1 MARGIQPILIIGREI
16 MNNRVAIIFFIT
28 LTAAANAVAG
38 GLKLGDICRVKGQ
51 EVNTL
56 QGLGLVVGLRGTG
69 DSDAAPT
76 ARALARMMQ
85 LMGGQVALDSAGAL
99 NLRDIKDAKNVA
111 LVFVTVKVPA
121 VGAQQGDLL
130 DVSVNAISAKSLDG
144 GYLMLTPLLGPRAD
158 NPKVF
163 ALAQG
168 ALSVSMDGPPTNA
181 RIQGGCKM
189 ESTITAE
196 FHQNGLL
203 TLVLDRDFADFDTAQ
218 RVEDEINNLPGLTL
232 SGSAATGATSSQRRT
247 RAQAIDQLHIE
258 VTIPELYES
267 NPIKFVSYLLNVPIQ
282 LSNRSSRVVIN
293 ERDGIVVIGEDV
305 EIAPVLIT
313 HRNLRIEAGGKV
325 LDSLVPIGQQPP
337 EGNASLK
344 ALADALNALDV
355 STDDLIAIIKTLKKK
370 GDLYGEVVFE

>member
-1 MARGIQPILIIGREI
+1 MIVIRTMLIRLQLSLL
-16 MNNRVAIIFFIT
+16 VC
-28 LTAAANAVAG
+28 LLAAAQADAV

-51 EVNTL
+51 EANTL

-69 DSDAAPT
+69 DGDAAPT

-85 LMGGQVALDSAGAL
+85 LMGGQVAVDATGAL

-130 DVSVNAISAKSLDG
+130 DVSVNAITAKSLDG
-144 GYLMLTPLLGPRAD
+144 GFLMLTPLLGPRAD
-158 NPKVF
+158 NPKVY
-163 ALAQG
+163 AMAQG
-168 ALSVSMDGPPTNA
+168 PLSVSPDGPPTNA
-181 RIQGGCKM
+181 RIQSGCKM

-203 TLVLDRDFADFDTAQ
+203 TLILDRDFADFDTAQ
-218 RVEDEINNLPGLTL
+218 RVEDEINHLPGLSL
-232 SGSAATGATSSQRRT
+232 GDAGAAGVTASQRRT

-258 VTIPELYES
+258 VTIPELYRT
-267 NPIKFVSYLLNVPIQ
+267 NPIKFVSYLLNIPIQ
-282 LSNRSSRVVIN
+282 IGSRSSRVVIN
-293 ERDGIVVIGEDV
+293 ERDGIVVIGENV

-313 HRNLRIEAGGKV
+313 HRNLRIEAGGKSMDGLIPV
-325 LDSLVPIGQQPP
+325 DQQSP
-337 EGNASLK
+337 GNNASLK

>member
-1 MARGIQPILIIGREI
+1 VNSIRFNDRQKIMYPRIAVFVLLNLI
-16 MNNRVAIIFFIT
+16 VAAS
-28 LTAAANAVAG
+28 AAAG

-85 LMGGQVALDSAGAL
+85 LMGGQVATDSAGAL

-121 VGAQQGDLL
+121 VGAQQGDML

-168 ALSVSMDGPPTNA
+168 ALSVSLDGPPTNA

-232 SGSAATGATSSQRRT
+232 GDATVPGVTSSQRRT

-258 VTIPELYES
+258 VTIPELYQP
-267 NPIKFVSYLLNVPIQ
+267 NPIKFVSYLLNIPIQ

-313 HRNLRIEAGGKV
+313 HRNLRIEAGGKNA
-325 LDSLVPIGQQPP
+325 DSLIPIGQQPP

>member
-1 MARGIQPILIIGREI
+1 MSLRTGISIVL
-16 MNNRVAIIFFIT
+16 T
-28 LTAAANAVAG
+28 LLVSLSVGSEAAAAG
-38 GLKLGDICRVKGQ
+38 LRLGDICRVRGQ

-85 LMGGQVALDSAGAL
+85 LMGGQVAMDPTGSL

-111 LVFVTVKVPA
+111 LVFVTVRVPA

-158 NPKVF
+158 NPQVY

-168 ALSVSMDGPPTNA
+168 PLSVSMDGPPTNA

-189 ESTITAE
+189 ESTITTQ

-203 TLVLDRDFADFDTAQ
+203 TLVLDRDYADFDTSQ
-218 RVEDEINNLPGLTL
+218 RVEDEINNLTSLTL
-232 SGSAATGATSSQRRT
+232 GDGPIGGQRNAVAPV
-247 RAQAIDQLHIE
+247 RAQAIDQLHIQ
-258 VTIPELYES
+258 VAIPQIYQS
-267 NPIKFVSYLLNVPIQ
+267 NPIKYVSFLLNIPIQ
-282 LSNRSSRVVIN
+282 LSSRSARVVIN

-313 HRNLRIEAGGKV
+313 HRNLRIEAGGRRNEG
-325 LDSLVPIGQQPP
+325 LVPVGNEPV
-337 EGNASLK
+337 ERNASLR

>member
-1 MARGIQPILIIGREI
+1 MIGKEI
-16 MNNRVAIIFFIT
+16 MHIRIAIILLLS
-28 LTAAANAVAG
+28 LTGTATSNAVAA

-69 DSDAAPT
+69 DSDALPT

-85 LMGGQVALDSAGAL
+85 LMGGQVSLDSTGAL
-99 NLRDIKDAKNVA
+99 NLRDVKDAKNVA
-111 LVFVTVKVPA
+111 LVMLTVKVPN

-130 DVSVNAISAKSLDG
+130 DVSVNAISAKSLEG
-144 GYLMLTPLLGPRAD
+144 GYLMLTPLLGPRND

-168 ALSVSMDGPPTNA
+168 PLSVALDGPPTNA

-189 ESTITAE
+189 ESTIIAE

-218 RVEDEINNLPGLTL
+218 RVEDEINNLPGLSL
-232 SGSAATGATSSQRRT
+232 GDAAVPGVTSSQRRT

-258 VTIPELYES
+258 VTIPELYQS
-267 NPIKFVSYLLNVPIQ
+267 NPIKFVSYLLNIPIQ

-293 ERDGIVVIGEDV
+293 ERDGIVVIGENV
-305 EIAPVLIT
+305 EIAPGLIT
-313 HRNLRIEAGGKV
+313 YRNLRIQAGGKDFDSV
-325 LDSLVPIGQQPP
+325 LPIGQQTL

-344 ALADALNALDV
+344 ALADALNALEV

-370 GDLYGEVVFE
+370 GDLYGEVKFE

>member
-1 MARGIQPILIIGREI
+1 LINGKEI
-16 MNNRVAIIFFIT
+16 MSARISIVFVFVLIVAVD
-28 LTAAANAVAG
+28 AVAN

-196 FHQNGLL
+196 FHENGLL

-232 SGSAATGATSSQRRT
+232 GDSTASGVTSSQRRT
-247 RAQAIDQLHIE
+247 RARAMDQLHIE
-258 VTIPELYES
+258 VSIPELYQP
-267 NPIKFVSYLLNVPIQ
+267 NPIKFVSYLLNIPIQ

-313 HRNLRIEAGGKV
+313 HRNLRIEAGGKN
-325 LDSLVPIGQQPP
+325 LDSFVPIGQQPL
-337 EGNASLK
+337 EANASLK

>member
-1 MARGIQPILIIGREI
+1 
-16 MNNRVAIIFFIT
+16 MNTRIAISLFFC
-28 LTAAANAVAG
+28 LTFAENAFAG

-85 LMGGQVALDSAGAL
+85 LMGGQVSLDSAGAL
-99 NLRDIKDAKNVA
+99 DLRDIKDAKNVA
-111 LVFVTVKVPA
+111 LVMLTVKVPA
-121 VGAQQGDLL
+121 AGAQQGDQL

-144 GYLMLTPLLGPRAD
+144 GFLMLTPLLGPRND

-168 ALSVSMDGPPTNA
+168 PLSVSPDGPPTNA
-181 RIQGGCKM
+181 RIQDGCKM
-189 ESTITAE
+189 EATITAK
-196 FHQNGLL
+196 FQQNGLL
-203 TLVLDRDFADFDTAQ
+203 TLILDRDFADFDTAQ
-218 RVEDEINNLPGLTL
+218 RVEDEINNLPGMTL
-232 SGSAATGATSSQRRT
+232 GDAAAPGVTSSQRRT

-258 VTIPELYES
+258 VSIPELYQS
-267 NPIKFVSYLLNVPIQ
+267 NPIKFVSYLLNIPIQ

-305 EIAPVLIT
+305 EIAPGLIT
-313 HRNLRIEAGGKV
+313 HRNLRIEAGVKTIGN
-325 LDSLVPIGQQPP
+325 LVPVGQQTPD
-337 EGNASLK
+337 GNASLK

-355 STDDLIAIIKTLKKK
+355 STEDLIAIIKTLKKK
-370 GDLYGEVVFE
+370 GDLYGEVKFE

>member
-1 MARGIQPILIIGREI
+1 

-181 RIQGGCKM
+181 RIQGGCK
-189 ESTITAE
+189 
-196 FHQNGLL
+196 
-203 TLVLDRDFADFDTAQ
+203 
-218 RVEDEINNLPGLTL
+218 
-232 SGSAATGATSSQRRT
+232 
-247 RAQAIDQLHIE
+247 
-258 VTIPELYES
+258 
-267 NPIKFVSYLLNVPIQ
+267 
-282 LSNRSSRVVIN
+282 
-293 ERDGIVVIGEDV
+293 
-305 EIAPVLIT
+305 
-313 HRNLRIEAGGKV
+313 V
-325 LDSLVPIGQQPP
+325 LDSLIPIGQQPP